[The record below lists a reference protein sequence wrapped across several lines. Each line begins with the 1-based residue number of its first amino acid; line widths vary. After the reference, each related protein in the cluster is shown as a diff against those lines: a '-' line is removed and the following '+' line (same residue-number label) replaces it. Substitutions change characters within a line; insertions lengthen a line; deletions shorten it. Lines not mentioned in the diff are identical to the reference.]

1 MGSYTAV
8 PITNEVR
15 LRRRLDVWEGRAG
28 PGAPVIPTFQSNRN
42 ISPNSGIGIPTRL
55 AFREPRGINSFG
67 SANITATV
75 HTAGSNH

>member
-28 PGAPVIPTFQSNRN
+28 AGAPVIPDRPLKPQHQSEFGNWD
-42 ISPNSGIGIPTRL
+42 PNKAGIP
-55 AFREPRGINSFG
+55 
-67 SANITATV
+67 
-75 HTAGSNH
+75 